1 MEIEISEK
9 RDNKILNRTEVFFLL
24 KYKGEGKET
33 GASPSREAAR
43 SVLIKELRCGSN
55 LLVIDWMKQEFGKR
69 ETVGYAKVYETE
81 DRLKAIEHEH
91 ILERNF
97 GAAESEKGE

>member
-24 KYKGEGKET
+24 KYKGE

-69 ETVGYAKVYETE
+69 ETVGYAKVYKTE
-81 DRLKAIEHEH
+81 DRLKEIEHEH

-97 GAAESEKGE
+97 GAAEGEKGE